1 MSLLRDFTAIDHLM
15 VVKSHHWLS
24 KVLTASQSYWW
35 LLASFVYSVTTFAK
49 FSEVPILNNRLQM
62 TTLISSYFH
71 QHLWCNNR
79 FLINRSLGSR
89 FFLEF
94 PHIMAVLSCY
104 FNMDWCFVQWF
115 TYMYAQTQNDSA
127 DEYNDNLTY
136 CIQ

>member
-1 MSLLRDFTAIDHLM
+1 MSLLRDFTDIDHLM

-49 FSEVPILNNRLQM
+49 SFSEAPILNNRLQM

-71 QHLWCNNR
+71 QHLWCNK
-79 FLINRSLGSR
+79 INRSLGSR
-89 FFLEF
+89 FFWHCLTY
-94 PHIMAVLSCY
+94 IMAVLSCY
-104 FNMDWCFVQWF
+104 FYMDWCFVQWL